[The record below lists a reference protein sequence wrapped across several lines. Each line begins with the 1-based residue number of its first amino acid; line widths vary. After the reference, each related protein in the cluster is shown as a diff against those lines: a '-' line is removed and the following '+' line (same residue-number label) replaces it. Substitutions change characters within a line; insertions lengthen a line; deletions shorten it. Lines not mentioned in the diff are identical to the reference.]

1 MGYKVRR
8 EPIWSSYMRTLR
20 AYMSRLLALCEGDQ
34 GSPVERPSD
43 VETEI
48 SFDFTYSSF
57 GNMEVIQ
64 HEERSQVL
72 EIHRPNRASYECACT
87 LEATNVSQHRPF
99 IQIQDVPLTA
109 R

>member
-1 MGYKVRR
+1 
-8 EPIWSSYMRTLR
+8 MRTLR

-34 GSPVERPSD
+34 GSPDGRPSD

-48 SFDFTYSSF
+48 SFDLTYSSF

-72 EIHRPNRASYECACT
+72 EIHRPNRASYECTCT
-87 LEATNVSQHRPF
+87 LEATNVSNASLSSK
-99 IQIQDVPLTA
+99 IQDVPLTA